1 MADNAKQ
8 FSDLLNFLVE
18 PLLDTKDFSV
28 EVNDN
33 DNGDG
38 VKIALDVPDD
48 LRGRVIGKG
57 GRIAKSLRAI
67 LESASFSKGRVFL
80 DIVD

>member
-1 MADNAKQ
+1 MTENAKQ
-8 FSDLLNFLVE
+8 FSSLLNFLVE
-18 PLLDTKDFSV
+18 PLLDTKDFTV

-38 VKIALDVPDD
+38 VKISLDVPDD

-57 GRIAKSLRAI
+57 GRIAKSLRSI

>member
-1 MADNAKQ
+1 MTENAKQ
-8 FSDLLNFLVE
+8 FSDLLEFLVE
-18 PLLDTKDFSV
+18 PLLDTKDFTV
-28 EVNDN
+28 EVEEK

-38 VKIALDVPDD
+38 VKISLDVPDD

-57 GRIAKSLRAI
+57 GRIAKSLRSI
-67 LESASFSKGRVFL
+67 LESSSFSTGRVYL

>member
-1 MADNAKQ
+1 MTANAKQ
-8 FSDLLNFLVE
+8 FSDLLEFLVE
-18 PLLDTKDFSV
+18 PLLDTKDFTV
-28 EVNDN
+28 DVNDN

-38 VKIALDVPDD
+38 VKISLDVPDD

-57 GRIAKSLRAI
+57 GRIAKSLRSI
-67 LESASFSKGRVFL
+67 LETAAFSKGRVFL